1 MSLPVILLVDD
12 DEDYLLIAG
21 RAIQREEVRAD
32 IRVLKNG
39 QEVLAYL
46 GLDGSGTDPDARP
59 ANLVAAF
66 VDLNL
71 PGLNGWELLR
81 RIRADERLR
90 ELPVIVVS
98 SSARASD
105 VRQSYDLGANSYV
118 VKRYDPSGPGR
129 YLARAIR
136 YWTELNCVPDSV
148 AASST

>member
-1 MSLPVILLVDD
+1 MNLPVVLLVDD
-12 DEDYLLIAG
+12 DEDYLHIAS
-21 RAIQREEVRAD
+21 RAIQREQVRAD
-32 IRVLKNG
+32 IRVMKSG
-39 QEVLAYL
+39 QEALDYL
-46 GLDGSGTDPDARP
+46 RLEAAPGESRP
-59 ANLVAAF
+59 THLVAAF

-71 PGLNGWELLR
+71 PGVNGWEILR

-136 YWTELNCVPDSV
+136 YWTELNSVPDSV

>member
-1 MSLPVILLVDD
+1 MSQPVVLLVDD

-21 RAIQREEVRAD
+21 RAIQREEVRAE
-32 IRVLKNG
+32 IRVLKSG

-46 GLDGSGTDPDARP
+46 GLDGSEAEARP

-71 PGLNGWELLR
+71 PGVNGWEILR
-81 RIRADERLR
+81 RIRADDRLK

-105 VRQSYDLGANSYV
+105 VRRSYDLGANSYV

>member
-1 MSLPVILLVDD
+1 MSLPVVLLVDD

-21 RAIQREEVRAD
+21 RAIQREEIRAD

-46 GLDGSGTDPDARP
+46 GLDGSGDDTRP
-59 ANLVAAF
+59 NHLVAAF

-71 PGLNGWELLR
+71 PGVNGWELLR

-90 ELPVIVVS
+90 DLPVFVVS

-105 VRQSYDLGANSYV
+105 VRRSYDLGANSYV

>member
-1 MSLPVILLVDD
+1 MSQPVVLLVDD

-32 IRVLKNG
+32 IRVLKSG

-46 GLDGSGTDPDARP
+46 GLDGSGTDARP

-71 PGLNGWELLR
+71 PGVNGWELLR
-81 RIRADERLR
+81 RIRADERLK

-105 VRQSYDLGANSYV
+105 VRRSYDLGANSYV

>member
-1 MSLPVILLVDD
+1 MSLPVVLLVDD

-21 RAIQREEVRAD
+21 RAIEREEVRAD
-32 IRVLKNG
+32 IRVLKSG

-46 GLDGSGTDPDARP
+46 GLDGSETDARP
-59 ANLVAAF
+59 PNLVAAF

-71 PGLNGWELLR
+71 PGVNGWELLR

-105 VRQSYDLGANSYV
+105 VRRSYDLGANSYV

-136 YWTELNCVPDSV
+136 YWTELNCVPDSM